1 MQIQK
6 RELVLAIILSI
17 VTCGIY
23 MYYWMY
29 KITEE
34 SNYLSEDNSINPTL
48 AIVLS
53 IVTCGI
59 YMYYWMYK
67 VGKNLETAQSKSG
80 MVASD
85 NSILYLILA
94 IVGLSIVSFA
104 LMQDSINK
112 IIDSRASSAY

>member
-1 MQIQK
+1 
-6 RELVLAIILSI
+6 
-17 VTCGIY
+17 
-23 MYYWMY
+23 
-29 KITEE
+29 
-34 SNYLSEDNSINPTL
+34 
-48 AIVLS
+48 
-53 IVTCGI
+53 
-59 YMYYWMYK
+59 MYYWMYK

-104 LMQDSINK
+104 LMKDSINK